1 MQTSPAAK
9 IQRLF
14 HLHDRFLQESYD
26 TGEDASI
33 PNAFFTN
40 SQLAVMGAEA

>member
-1 MQTSPAAK
+1 MQTSAAAE
-9 IQRLF
+9 INRLF
-14 HLHDRFLQESYD
+14 HLHARVLQESYD
-26 TGEDASI
+26 TGEVASI